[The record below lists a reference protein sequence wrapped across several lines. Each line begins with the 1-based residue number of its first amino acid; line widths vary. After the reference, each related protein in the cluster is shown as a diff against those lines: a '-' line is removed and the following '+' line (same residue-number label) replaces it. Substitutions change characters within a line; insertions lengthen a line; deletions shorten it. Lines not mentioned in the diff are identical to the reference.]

1 MKLERMCKH
10 LASNK
15 LPEAEIE
22 KLLRAA
28 IEPAIGHQW
37 FKGYMRSTRDQ
48 KRLREARQARRDK
61 EFKGCLDF
69 ISDLTHDKT

>member
-10 LASNK
+10 LATNR
-15 LPEAEIE
+15 LPQEEIE
-22 KLLRAA
+22 KLLRGA

-48 KRLREARQARRDK
+48 KRLRDARTARKDR
-61 EFKGCLDF
+61 EFKQSLDF